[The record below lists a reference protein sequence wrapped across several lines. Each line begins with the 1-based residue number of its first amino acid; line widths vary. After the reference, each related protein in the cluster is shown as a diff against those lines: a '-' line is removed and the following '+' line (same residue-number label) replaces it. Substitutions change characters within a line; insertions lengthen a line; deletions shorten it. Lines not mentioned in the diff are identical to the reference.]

1 MRHTLYLILGIFVL
15 VSVSGVAHA
24 EARAKMASEAYEP
37 FDPKKKKPGE
47 ECKTS
52 DECQRHHS
60 CSKEK
65 DSEKNVC
72 VAPPPRKLP
81 PGVVT

>member
-1 MRHTLYLILGIFVL
+1 MRIKLVKFMMLAGVILAVNGAFADA
-15 VSVSGVAHA
+15 SV
-24 EARAKMASEAYEP
+24 KMASEAYEP

-60 CSKEK
+60 CSK
-65 DSEKNVC
+65 DGDKNVC
-72 VAPPPRKLP
+72 VAPPRRKLP

>member
-1 MRHTLYLILGIFVL
+1 MRNKLIKFIVIAGMAFSLGAAYAGA
-15 VSVSGVAHA
+15 S
-24 EARAKMASEAYEP
+24 AKMASEAYEP

-60 CSKEK
+60 CNK
-65 DSEKNVC
+65 DGDKNVC
-72 VAPPPRKLP
+72 VAPPRPKMP

>member
-1 MRHTLYLILGIFVL
+1 MTRKLFGIILITGIIFSATGVL
-15 VSVSGVAHA
+15 AGSA
-24 EARAKMASEAYEP
+24 AKMASEAYEP

-60 CSKEK
+60 CNKEG
-65 DSEKNVC
+65 DKNVC